1 MSVEVEIKLKIN
13 SRTDI
18 ERVLEET
25 GFVRADLVLESDTY
39 YTSDHHDFAAL
50 DEAFRVRSTEN
61 RMTGK
66 RSAAITYKGA
76 KMDNISMTRQ
86 ELETT
91 VGDAKICRKILEHIG
106 FRPVPPV
113 EKLRQYFHRENI
125 TACVDTVTNLGDYL
139 ELEIIVETEE
149 KKEAALDKVK
159 EILQTIGYS
168 MQDTTRTSYLSCC
181 LQSST
186 ITCHRAIPLPVTLR
200 YFCMWK
206 IL

>member
-106 FRPVPPV
+106 FRPIPPV

-139 ELEIIVETEE
+139 ELEIIVEDET
-149 KKEAALDKVK
+149 KRAAALSEIETLLVK
-159 EILQTIGYS
+159 LGYT
-168 MQDTTRTSYLSCC
+168 MQDTTRTSYLSMLEEAFPCGNTEV
-181 LQSST
+181 S
-186 ITCHRAIPLPVTLR
+186 V
-200 YFCMWK
+200 
-206 IL
+206 

>member
-149 KKEAALDKVK
+149 KEAALDKVK

-168 MQDTTRTSYLSCC
+168 MQDTTRTSYLSM
-181 LQSST
+181 LL
-186 ITCHRAIPLPVTLR
+186 A
-200 YFCMWK
+200 K
-206 IL
+206 